1 MTAPPALRVEP
12 LLAEDVRSLYL
23 PWSSPFVSITLAQ
36 HLRMHPGRSF
46 WLPETGEY
54 IVGEPWR
61 HRDEITA
68 IADISARNNGMALL
82 ARMRQAQNEPA
93 HELIV
98 MTDFAGA
105 RQPSFY
111 TGLGLGLMQEVL
123 CYELR
128 TLPPQPPRGLLSFS
142 AVTHE
147 RLDDLA
153 ALIAVDHA
161 SFPWLWWNSAAE
173 FAAYEQVP
181 GVALYIGA
189 DDRGTLVSYVG
200 ITHFRGWGH
209 LDRIGVVPGYQGA
222 GYGLE
227 SLRFAVQMLAS
238 GGASRIGL
246 STQANN
252 TRSQH
257 LYHRFGFQRTYQN
270 DYNIYGVWVNP
281 ARAATAWQPGDGEG
295 RQR

>member
-12 LLAEDVRSLYL
+12 LLADDVRSLYL
-23 PWSSPFVSITLAQ
+23 PWSSPFESLSLAR
-36 HLRMHPGRSF
+36 HLRTYPGRSF

-61 HRDEITA
+61 HREEITA
-68 IADISARNNGMALL
+68 VADISARANGTTLL
-82 ARMRQAQNEPA
+82 EHMRQPHGEPA
-93 HELIV
+93 HELVV

-111 TGLGLGLMQEVL
+111 TGVGLGLMQEVL

-128 TLPPQPPRGLLSFS
+128 AIPPEPPRGLLSFS
-142 AVTHE
+142 AVSLE
-147 RLDDLA
+147 RFDDLA

-161 SFPWLWWNSAAE
+161 SFPWLWWNSVAE
-173 FAAYEQVP
+173 FAAYGQVP
-181 GVALYIGA
+181 GVALYVGA
-189 DDRGTLVSYVG
+189 DDRGTPVTYVG

-209 LDRIGVVPGYQGA
+209 LDRIGVVPGNQGA

-227 SLRFAVQMLAS
+227 TLRFAVRMLAR
-238 GGASRIGL
+238 GGATRVGL

-252 TRSQH
+252 TRSQR

-281 ARAATAWQPGDGEG
+281 ARAATAWQPDGAEG
-295 RQR
+295 WNG

>member
-1 MTAPPALRVEP
+1 MTAPPALRVQP
-12 LLAEDVRSLYL
+12 LSADDVRALYL
-23 PWSSPFVSITLAQ
+23 PWSSPFESRSLTR
-36 HLRMHPGRSF
+36 HLREHPSRAF

-61 HRDEITA
+61 HREEITA
-68 IADISARNNGMALL
+68 VADISARGNGTVLL
-82 ARMRQAQNEPA
+82 ERLRQPQEELH

-105 RQPSFY
+105 RQSSFY

-128 TLPPQPPRGLLSFS
+128 VIPPDPPRGLLTFS
-142 AVTHE
+142 AVSTE

-153 ALIAVDHA
+153 ALITVDHA
-161 SFPWLWWNSAAE
+161 SFPWLWWNSSAE
-173 FAAYEQVP
+173 FAAYQQVP
-181 GVALYIGA
+181 GVALYVGVDDAGA
-189 DDRGTLVSYVG
+189 PVAYVG

-227 SLRFAVQMLAS
+227 TLRFAVRMLAR
-238 GGASRIGL
+238 GGATRIGL

-252 TRSQH
+252 TRSQQ

-270 DYNIYGVWVNP
+270 DYNIYGAWVNST
-281 ARAATAWQPGDGEG
+281 RAATALQPESAEG
-295 RQR
+295 HDD

>member
-1 MTAPPALRVEP
+1 MTAPPALRIEP
-12 LLAEDVRSLYL
+12 LLADDVRSLYV
-23 PWSSPFVSITLAQ
+23 PWSSPFERQSLVQ
-36 HLRMHPGRSF
+36 HLRENPSRAF

-68 IADISARNNGMALL
+68 VVDISARHNGAALL
-82 ARMRQAQNEPA
+82 ERMRQPQGDPA
-93 HELIV
+93 HELVV

-111 TGLGLGLMQEVL
+111 AGLGLGLMQEVL

-128 TLPPQPPRGLLSFS
+128 IIPPEPPRGVLTFS
-142 AVTHE
+142 AVSYE
-147 RLDDLA
+147 RLDELA

-161 SFPWLWWNSAAE
+161 SFPWLWWNSVAE
-173 FAAYEQVP
+173 FAAYAGVP
-181 GVALYIGA
+181 GVALYVGT
-189 DDRGTLVSYVG
+189 DDRGTPVSYVG

-209 LDRIGVVPGYQGA
+209 VDRIGVVPGYQGS

-227 SLRFAVQMLAS
+227 TLRFAARMLAR
-238 GGASRIGL
+238 GGATRIGL

-270 DYNIYGVWVNP
+270 DYNIYGAWINP
-281 ARAATAWQPGDGEG
+281 ARAATAWQSGVTEG
-295 RQR
+295 RQG

>member
-1 MTAPPALRVEP
+1 MTAPATLRVEP
-12 LLAEDVRSLYL
+12 LLADDVRSLYL
-23 PWSSPFVSITLAQ
+23 PWSSPFESLSLAR
-36 HLRMHPGRSF
+36 HLRTNPGRSF

-68 IADISARNNGMALL
+68 VADISARANGSVLL
-82 ARMRQAQNEPA
+82 ERLRHPDAELS

-111 TGLGLGLMQEVL
+111 NSLGLGLMQEVL

-128 TLPPQPPRGLLSFS
+128 TIPPEPPRGLLSFT
-142 AVTHE
+142 AVSHE
-147 RLDDLA
+147 RPDNLA

-161 SFPWLWWNSAAE
+161 SFPWLWWNSEAE
-173 FAAYEQVP
+173 FAAYEHVP
-181 GVALYIGA
+181 GVALYVGT
-189 DDRGTLVSYVG
+189 DDRGAAASYVG

-227 SLRFAVQMLAS
+227 TLRFAVRMLAR
-238 GGASRIGL
+238 GGATRIGL

-252 TRSQH
+252 TRSQR

-281 ARAATAWQPGDGEG
+281 ARAATAWQSDDSEG
-295 RQR
+295 QNR

>member
-1 MTAPPALRVEP
+1 MTAPPALRVQP
-12 LLAEDVRSLYL
+12 LTADDVRSLYL
-23 PWSSPFVSITLAQ
+23 PWSSPFESRSLAQ
-36 HLRMHPGRSF
+36 HLRTHPSRAF

-61 HRDEITA
+61 HREEITA
-68 IADISARNNGMALL
+68 VADISARHNGTALL
-82 ARMRQAQNEPA
+82 ERLRRPHGVQ

-128 TLPPQPPRGLLSFS
+128 TIPPEPPRGLLTFS
-142 AVTHE
+142 VASPE

-153 ALIAVDHA
+153 TLIAVDHA
-161 SFPWLWWNSAAE
+161 SFPWLWWNSPAE
-173 FAAYEQVP
+173 FSAYQAVP
-181 GVALYIGA
+181 GVALYVGA
-189 DDRGTLVSYVG
+189 DAAGTPLAYVG

-209 LDRIGVVPGYQGA
+209 LDRIGVVPGHQGA

-227 SLRFAVQMLAS
+227 ALRFAARMLAR
-238 GGASRIGL
+238 GGATRIGL

-252 TRSQH
+252 TRSQQ

-270 DYNIYGVWVNP
+270 DYHIYGAWVNP
-281 ARAATAWQPGDGEG
+281 NRAATAWQPEIAEG
-295 RQR
+295 RDG

>member
-1 MTAPPALRVEP
+1 MTAPPTLRVEP

-23 PWSSPFVSITLAQ
+23 PWSSPFESLSLTR
-36 HLRMHPGRSF
+36 HLRAYPDHSF

-61 HRDEITA
+61 HREEITA
-68 IADISARNNGMALL
+68 VADISATANGPMLL
-82 ARMRQAQNEPA
+82 ERMRQPHGEPA
-93 HELIV
+93 HELVV

-111 TGLGLGLMQEVL
+111 NSIGLGLLQEVL
-123 CYELR
+123 CYEVR
-128 TLPPQPPRGLLSFS
+128 AIPPEPPRGILSFS
-142 AVTHE
+142 AVSLD
-147 RLDDLA
+147 RLDDVA

-161 SFPWLWWNSAAE
+161 SFPWLWWNSVAE
-173 FAAYEQVP
+173 FAAYGQVP
-181 GVALYIGA
+181 GVALYIGT
-189 DDRGTLVSYVG
+189 DDRGTPVSYVG

-227 SLRFAVQMLAS
+227 TLRFAMRMLAR
-238 GGASRIGL
+238 GGATRVGL

-252 TRSQH
+252 MRSQR

-281 ARAATAWQPGDGEG
+281 ARAATAWLPDGAEG
-295 RQR
+295 RSS

>member
-1 MTAPPALRVEP
+1 MTAPPALHVEL
-12 LLAEDVRSLYL
+12 LLAEDVRSLHV
-23 PWSSPFVSITLAQ
+23 PWSSPFDNRSLAQ
-36 HLRMHPGRSF
+36 HIHRHPTRAF

-54 IVGEPWR
+54 IIGEPWR

-68 IADISARNNGMALL
+68 IADISARGNGTALL
-82 ARMRQAQNEPA
+82 ERMRQRRNELG

-105 RQPSFY
+105 RQPAFY
-111 TGLGLGLMQEVL
+111 AALGLGLMQEVW

-128 TLPPQPPRGLLSFS
+128 AIPPEPPRGLISFS
-142 AVTHE
+142 AVSHE
-147 RLDDLA
+147 QRDELA

-181 GVALYIGA
+181 GVALYVGT
-189 DDRGTLVSYVG
+189 DDRGTPVSYVG

-209 LDRIGVVPGYQGA
+209 LDRIGVVPGCQGA

-227 SLRFAVQMLAS
+227 TLRFAVRMLAS

-252 TRSQH
+252 TRSQR

-281 ARAATAWQPGDGEG
+281 ARAMTAWQPDAGEG

>member
-23 PWSSPFVSITLAQ
+23 PWSSPFESLSLAR
-36 HLRMHPGRSF
+36 HLRTHPGRSF

-61 HRDEITA
+61 HRKEITA
-68 IADISARNNGMALL
+68 VADISARGNGSVLL
-82 ARMRQAQNEPA
+82 ERIRQAHSEPA

-111 TGLGLGLMQEVL
+111 NSLGLGLMQEVL

-128 TLPPQPPRGLLSFS
+128 AIPPEPPRGLLSFS
-142 AVTHE
+142 AIALE
-147 RLDDLA
+147 RLDDVGT
-153 ALIAVDHA
+153 LIAVDHA
-161 SFPWLWWNSAAE
+161 SFPWLWWNSVAE
-173 FAAYEQVP
+173 FASYGQVP
-181 GVALYIGA
+181 GVALYVGS
-189 DDRGTLVSYVG
+189 DDRGTPVTYVG

-209 LDRIGVVPGYQGA
+209 LDRIGVVPGHQGA

-227 SLRFAVQMLAS
+227 TLRFAVRMLAR
-238 GGASRIGL
+238 GGATRVGL

-252 TRSQH
+252 TRSQR

-281 ARAATAWQPGDGEG
+281 ARAATAWQPDGAEG
-295 RQR
+295 RSG

>member
-1 MTAPPALRVEP
+1 MTAPPVLRVEP
-12 LLAEDVRSLYL
+12 LLAEDVRSLYI
-23 PWSSPFVSITLAQ
+23 PWSSPFESMSLAR
-36 HLRMHPGRSF
+36 HLRSYPTRAF

-68 IADISARNNGMALL
+68 VVDISARANGALL
-82 ARMRQAQNEPA
+82 LDRLRQPASEPPQ
-93 HELIV
+93 ELIV

-111 TGLGLGLMQEVL
+111 TGHGLGLMQEVL

-128 TLPPQPPRGLLSFS
+128 AIPPEPPRGLLAFS
-142 AVTHE
+142 AVSHE
-147 RLDDLA
+147 RLDELA

-173 FAAYEQVP
+173 FAAYGQVP

-189 DDRGTLVSYVG
+189 DDRGTAVSYVG
-200 ITHFRGWGH
+200 LTHFRGWGH
-209 LDRIGVVPGYQGA
+209 LDRIGVVPGYQGS

-227 SLRFAVQMLAS
+227 SLRFAARMLAR
-238 GGASRIGL
+238 GGATRLGL

-270 DYNIYGVWVNP
+270 DYNIYGAWMNP
-281 ARAATAWQPGDGEG
+281 ARAATAWQPEG
-295 RQR
+295 AERRSG